1 MQGAFFFGVVSL
13 FAQTAGCE
21 LGLVGPCLECDVKK
35 KKVVQKGLNI
45 FVGIIVV
52 I

>member
-1 MQGAFFFGVVSL
+1 MQGAFFFWVVSL

-21 LGLVGPCLECDVKK
+21 LGLVGPCLECDEK